1 MNILIADDQRET
13 REIVREFVRSMEMF
27 EIVDEA
33 KNGEEAWA
41 KLTAG
46 ELRYK
51 LVVCSFRMAKL
62 DGLSLLKKCKA
73 TRQFRS
79 LPFLMTSGEVDAAM
93 VAATVGE
100 WGAVDFIVKPF
111 SAELFQKRLRNILNR
126 LNDPT
131 ESMFYKVEELRESG
145 NIQEAIDLA
154 TQAETEARISLARL
168 INIKGE
174 CLLELGEMEQAAFEF
189 ERACSISPVFIA
201 AYKNLSEANKRLGNI
216 GKSIDALKHINEICY
231 DIDRE
236 FELCTLLFQEGND
249 KEGLERINQAINK
262 SNKQMSVLKKASH
275 LLVECG
281 MYEEAEFIYDI
292 MIKYGADAAT
302 YNNLGVLFRQQGKYS
317 EAEKCYNMAIEKFPN
332 NATIHYNLG
341 ILYMKAG
348 EPFKARKCF
357 LKSIKL
363 DPNFEESK
371 KILKKL

>member
-27 EIVDEA
+27 DIVDEA
-33 KNGEEAWA
+33 KNGEEAWD
-41 KLTAG
+41 KLRAG
-46 ELRYK
+46 KLRYK

-62 DGLSLLKKCKA
+62 DGLSLLKRCKA
-73 TRQFRS
+73 TKELRL

-111 SAELFQKRLRNILNR
+111 SADLFQKRLRNTLNR

-131 ESMFYKVEELRESG
+131 ESTFYRVEELKASG
-145 NIQEAIDLA
+145 NIKEAIDLA
-154 TQAETEARISLARL
+154 TQAEADARISLARL

-174 CLLELGEMEQAAFEF
+174 CLLELGETEQAALEF
-189 ERACSISPVFIA
+189 ERACSISQLFIA
-201 AYKNLSEANKRLGNI
+201 AYKNLSEANKRLGNV
-216 GKSIDALKHINEICY
+216 GKSIEALKHINEVCY

-236 FELCTLLFQEGND
+236 FELCSLLFQTGND
-249 KEGLERINQAINK
+249 EEGLDRINKAINK
-262 SNKQMSVLKKASH
+262 NSKQMNVLKKASH

-281 MYEEAEFIYDI
+281 KYEEAEFIYEI

-317 EAEKCYNMAIEKFPN
+317 DAEKCYNMAIEKFPN

-341 ILYMKAG
+341 ILYMKVG
-348 EPFKARKCF
+348 DPFKARKCL